1 MHHSSH
7 LNRRSIAPKHAAV
20 LRLRG
25 WLHFGIVCI
34 LAVLFSAPEFN
45 VQRAVAQEKA
55 FSPPVLS
62 AAEMSWLARH
72 PDIGLAIDT
81 GWAPFEFV
89 GDDGVYKGMAAEY
102 IRLVEE
108 RLGIRLRIDTK
119 RTWPEMVEAVKA
131 HELDAFSLVVETPKR
146 DEYLNFTKPYIS
158 FPMVIVALDTEPYID
173 GIAALRNLTV
183 SVVESYASHEL
194 LVQNHPDLKIRPASS
209 VREGLEAVSNGQ
221 AHAFIG
227 NLAVA
232 SQVIREAGITNLKI
246 SGQTP
251 YRFELSMAV
260 RKDWPELIPIL
271 QKGLDSITPAERDA
285 IYNRWIRV
293 KYRKDADY
301 RIVLA
306 VVLIGAIVLGV
317 ILVWN
322 RKLKSEIHRR
332 HAVEASLDHERRR
345 FKEIIESTNVGTW
358 EWNVQSGETE
368 FNDRWAEIIGYSLDE
383 LKISVGDFR
392 VTLTHPV
399 DLVKSRDV
407 MEDAFRQKLDHYE
420 CEIRMRHKKGHWVWI
435 RDRGKVVEW
444 GHDGRP
450 LRVSGT
456 HSDITERKKSEA
468 RLQLAASVFTSV
480 LEGIAITDPD
490 GIIIDVNDAFS
501 RITGHD
507 RPAMIG
513 QDLRQLNSVD
523 DDPEFYDTLWR
534 ELQGHGKWSGEIW
547 KNRKNGDRYAETLTI
562 STVRDD
568 NGIPQHH
575 IVLVSDVTGIK
586 DHQRQLESLAHFDAL
601 TGLPNRV
608 LLADRLR
615 TAMARAQRQNKQL
628 AVAYIDL
635 DGFKAVNDTHGHEAG
650 DELLISVSARMQE
663 VLREVDTLSRLGGDE
678 FVAVLTDLEDP
689 DRCGQILD
697 RLLATVG
704 KPVDLD
710 GISPQV
716 SASIGVTF
724 FPQPEN
730 VEPDQLMRQADQA
743 MYQAKLTG
751 KNRYHLFDGHQDRV
765 VKDHHENLFRARRAL
780 ARNAFELYFQPVVNM
795 QTGEIASAEALL
807 RWNDEERGLLTP
819 GEFRWALDDHPL
831 AVDLGE
837 WVIDAALARIS
848 AWQAVGLS
856 VPVSINV
863 GVRHLGH
870 EDFAMRLK
878 ALLTRHPDVKP
889 DRLTIEVAGFQD
901 LLEMPGVVTTMGECR
916 AIGVHFALDDF
927 GVGHASLKHLEALP
941 VTEVKTDRSLVAGL
955 GQPDANPAVL
965 QGILSLANAFDVAVT
980 AKGVETPVQGRSLAG
995 LKCESAQGY
1004 AIAYPMPA
1012 DAFCDWARS
1021 WNPDRL
1027 WSNAHPGV
1035 TAAG

>member
-1 MHHSSH
+1 M
-7 LNRRSIAPKHAAV
+7 I
-20 LRLRG
+20 
-25 WLHFGIVCI
+25 CI
-34 LAVLFSAPEFN
+34 LAGLFTF
-45 VQRAVAQEKA
+45 
-55 FSPPVLS
+55 PVLDKPRAIAQDKTS
-62 AAEMSWLARH
+62 SKVDLTEAERAWLAKH
-72 PDIGLAIDT
+72 PDIGLAVDT

-89 GDDGVYKGMAAEY
+89 DDDGAYRGMAAEY
-102 IRLVEE
+102 IRLVEA
-108 RLGIRLRIDTK
+108 RLGIQLRIDTK
-119 RTWPEMVEAVKA
+119 RKWPEMVEAVKA
-131 HELDAFSLVVETPKR
+131 HELDAFSLVVKTPKR
-146 DEYLNFTKPYIS
+146 DAYLNFTEPYIS

-173 GIAALRNLTV
+173 GIPALRNLTV

-194 LVQNHPDLKIRPASS
+194 LVQNHPDLKLRPAGS

-232 SQVIREAGITNLKI
+232 SQVIRNAGITNLKI

-271 QKGLDSITPAERDA
+271 QKGLDSVTPEERDA

-293 KYRKDADY
+293 KYRQDVDY

-306 VVLIGAIVLGV
+306 VVMIGAIVLGV

-322 RKLKSEIHRR
+322 RKLKDEIHRR
-332 HAVEASLDHERRR
+332 HAVEASLDHERTRL
-345 FKEIIESTNVGTW
+345 KEIIESTNVGTW
-358 EWNVQSGETE
+358 EWNVRTGETE
-368 FNDRWAEIIGYSLDE
+368 FNERWAEIIGHSLED
-383 LKISVGDFR
+383 LKKSIGDFR
-392 VTLTHPV
+392 VTLTHPD
-399 DLVKSRDV
+399 DLQESRDL
-407 MEDAFRQKLDHYE
+407 METAFRQNLDHYE
-420 CEIRMRHKKGHWVWI
+420 CEIRMRHKEGHWVWI
-435 RDRGKVVEW
+435 RDRAKVVEW
-444 GHDGRP
+444 DDNGKP

-456 HSDITERKKSEA
+456 HSDITERKKSES

-490 GIIIDVNDAFS
+490 GIIIDVNDAFT
-501 RITGHD
+501 RITGHE
-507 RPAMIG
+507 RGAMIG
-513 QDLRQLNSVD
+513 QDLRRLNAVE

-534 ELQGHGKWSGEIW
+534 ALREHGKWSGEIW
-547 KNRKNGDRYAETLTI
+547 KHRADGGRYAEMLTI

-575 IVLVSDVTGIK
+575 IVLISDITGIK
-586 DHQRQLESLAHFDAL
+586 DHQRQLENLAHFDAL

-650 DELLISVSARMQE
+650 DDLLIAVSARMQE

-689 DRCGQILD
+689 DRCTQILD
-697 RLLATVG
+697 RMLATVG

-724 FPQPEN
+724 FPQSEN
-730 VEPDQLMRQADQA
+730 VEADQLMRQADQA

-751 KNRYHLFDGHQDRV
+751 KNRYRMFDGHRDRAV
-765 VKDHHENLFRARRAL
+765 RDHHENLFRARRAL
-780 ARNAFELYFQPVVNM
+780 ARDAFELYYQPVVNVR
-795 QTGEIASAEALL
+795 TGEIAGAEALL
-807 RWNDEERGLLTP
+807 RWNDEERGLLSP
-819 GEFRWALDDHPL
+819 DEFRWALDDHPL

-837 WVIDAALARIS
+837 WVINSALAQIA
-848 AWQAVGLS
+848 AWQEAGLCI
-856 VPVSINV
+856 PVSVNI
-863 GVRHLGH
+863 GARHLGH
-870 EDFAMRLK
+870 GDFAMRLQ
-878 ALLTRHPDVKP
+878 ALLAMHPDVRP
-889 DRLTIEVAGFQD
+889 DRLTIEVAETPD
-901 LLEMPGVVTTMGECR
+901 LHDLPGVGLTMRECR
-916 AIGVHFALDDF
+916 SAGVHLALDDF
-927 GVGHASLKHLEALP
+927 GAGPASLEHLKGLP
-941 VTEVKTDRSLVAGL
+941 ITQVKTDPRLVRDL
-955 GQPDANPAVL
+955 GETDANPSVL
-965 QGILSLANAFDVAVT
+965 QGILSLANAFGVTVT
-980 AKGVETPVQGRSLAG
+980 AKAVETQAQGRALSG
-995 LKCESAQGY
+995 MKCENAQGF

-1012 DAFCDWARS
+1012 EDLFNWERS
-1021 WNPDRL
+1021 RNPDQL
-1027 WSNAHPGV
+1027 WKIAPGNV
-1035 TAAG
+1035 VVAG